1 MEENASQEIPSEIEN
16 NYYIAECLTPQKTL
30 KTFVAFPKD
39 SWVSVIV
46 KEVSEKAFE
55 IYKQISIITNTAVL
69 ESGGSHIARILELIQ
84 ADGRC
89 FVITE
94 STGSESLAEYVRNN
108 GRKLSERDAIQVCL
122 QICDAIQEVHNK
134 KIIHRDLKPCHV
146 MIDEQL
152 STSVQDAKVQLE
164 TSLPASGKIVS
175 QKDNSPFIKIID
187 FGEAFDLNNGNPH
200 NKIGTPGYQA
210 PEAQKNQVSFRTDI
224 YSMGCVLNFMLTGY
238 EPGVIRY
245 RGNRELERIIAKTLD
260 VDPFYRFGTVKE
272 LKRQLLLFLN
282 KNEKPLYGVFTRI
295 PGFRSLTWWKM
306 IIASLYYIGF
316 IASLISSFHIKDYL
330 ECFREII
337 FWFIL
342 PIAVCFDLTGAVGN
356 IEKKMH
362 IGPVVSMAL
371 KAAFVII
378 CFLMGILA
386 DDIILFLYRAIIR

>member
-1 MEENASQEIPSEIEN
+1 MEKNASQEIPSEIGN

-55 IYKQISIITNTAVL
+55 IYKQISIITNTAAL

-108 GRKLSERDAIQVCL
+108 GRKLSERDAIQICL

-134 KIIHRDLKPCHV
+134 KIIHRDIKPCHV

-152 STSVQDAKVQLE
+152 STSIQDTKVQPE
-164 TSLPASGKIVS
+164 TSFPASGKIVS
-175 QKDNSPFIKIID
+175 QKDKNPFIKIID

-200 NKIGTPGYQA
+200 DIIGTPGYLA
-210 PEAQKNQVSFRTDI
+210 PEAQKKQVSFRTDI
-224 YSMGCVLNFMLTGY
+224 YSIGCVLNFMLTGY

-245 RGNRELERIIAKTLD
+245 RGDRELERIIAKTLD
-260 VDPFYRFGTVKE
+260 VDPFYRFETVKE
-272 LKRQLLLFLN
+272 LKRRLLLLLN
-282 KNEKPLYGVFTRI
+282 KNEKPLYEIFTRI

-316 IASLISSFHIKDYL
+316 IASLIYSLHIKDYL
-330 ECFREII
+330 GCFLEIV

-342 PIAVCFDLTGAVGN
+342 PFNVCFDFTGVVGN

-362 IGPVVSMAL
+362 IGPVVSVAL

-378 CFLMGILA
+378 CFWGIVWA
-386 DDIILFLYRAIIR
+386 HNIIQFLYSSIVQ